1 MDGTTIGLRGRL
13 TLHCLLLEL
22 ADRLVLVDTG
32 FGLNDVADPRGR
44 LSPFFRILT
53 SPEFREDMTAIRQIE
68 RLGFDAGDVS
78 DIVLTHLDFDHA
90 GGLDDFP
97 DANVHLLETERQA
110 ALARTTVMDRQR
122 YRPQQWSTRG
132 NWIGY
137 DQVGGESGFG
147 FETGRGLRGLPPEIL
162 FVPLRG
168 HTLGHAGVAI
178 DGDEGWLLF
187 AGDAYFHHGE
197 MDLDHPH
204 CTPGLHFYQWMLEK
218 DRRARFDNQ
227 HRLRE
232 LKRTQGSQVTVFSAH
247 DVREFERLAGRPIE
261 TPAERMPTGG
271 RNRLRAG
278 WPVRQPG

>member
-1 MDGTTIGLRGRL
+1 MG
-13 TLHCLLLEL
+13 
-22 ADRLVLVDTG
+22 AW
-32 FGLNDVADPRGR
+32 
-44 LSPFFRILT
+44 
-53 SPEFREDMTAIRQIE
+53 
-68 RLGFDAGDVS
+68 
-78 DIVLTHLDFDHA
+78 
-90 GGLDDFP
+90 
-97 DANVHLLETERQA
+97 
-110 ALARTTVMDRQR
+110 ARTAPSSYAGVWPENVASDGFNL
-122 YRPQQWSTRG
+122 STP
-132 NWIGY
+132 GY
-137 DQVGGESGFG
+137 GLAVLLAVPLLATALSARRWRG
-147 FETGRGLRGLPPEIL
+147 FEPPEIL